1 MLDGMNAPAAVAA
14 RNEVHIL
21 GHETEQGKSCFVHR
35 VVDVAGFAVADELRA
50 HAVEHHADALDAVF
64 LLQLAGAAF
73 RAADTYAVGRGDDD
87 RLRGNMRQKG
97 KLSRQSGGTV
107 DQQVASCSM
116 PRSLR
121 AGSATGAVSKYSVFI
136 SG

>member
-1 MLDGMNAPAAVAA
+1 MNAPAAVAA

-21 GHETEQGKSCFVHR
+21 GYETEQGKPCFVHR

-73 RAADTYAVGRGDDD
+73 RAADTHAVGRGDDD

-107 DQQVASCSM
+107 DQQIVEPGLLGLHSQLLHAALAESGKRHRCSE
-116 PRSLR
+116 
-121 AGSATGAVSKYSVFI
+121 
-136 SG
+136 